1 MNFNEGFLSQ
11 NKPFASATAENVWIY
26 ILFCASHWAFK
37 LEKKPR
43 ISMCWAQLWLTTAA
57 LFLLCESDSLQCAWV
72 FQTTSP
78 PPPPPGCEFIRS
90 ISHAAFSRHSHQ
102 VNRPSS
108 CVTALSTRN
117 RSESRSCIITA
128 DYSRPNPVS
137 RVKRNLWV
145 MHIVLFMLNL
155 LAHCSW
161 NSASNAQ
168 NAFVLHHTLKME
180 EG

>member
-11 NKPFASATAENVWIY
+11 NKPFASATAENVCIY

-37 LEKKPR
+37 LEKKNQNLHVLSTAVINNSSTIPP
-43 ISMCWAQLWLTTAA
+43 LWIWFPAVCVS
-57 LFLLCESDSLQCAWV
+57 FPDNIPSYS
-72 FQTTSP
+72 
-78 PPPPPGCEFIRS
+78 PPGCEFIRS

-161 NSASNAQ
+161 NSASSAQ